1 MTWISER
8 MKGNKGNAFPLVQ
21 FLTALFFALATSA
34 VVVYVFFH
42 DTYWATTVAYTNWL
56 SSALLQ
62 TGQPEPLK

>member
-1 MTWISER
+1 

-34 VVVYVFFH
+34 VVLYVFFH
-42 DTYWATTVAYTNWL
+42 DTYWATTMDYANWL
-56 SSALLQ
+56 SSVLLQ